1 MIAGEGRAAACARPI
16 QNNQGNTM
24 NGADSLCDTLLAN
37 DVDVCFANPGTSEM
51 HFVAALDRK
60 PKMRCVLGLFEGV
73 VTGAADGYARMAD
86 KPAATLLHLG
96 PGLGNGLANLH
107 NAKRARTPMVNIVGD
122 HATYHVQYDAPLT
135 SDVEGVARPM
145 SHWVKRGMSA
155 ESMSADAA
163 EAIAVA
169 RRHPGNIA
177 TLILPANSAWTE
189 LPADTAVAKVVDEAV
204 PHTTI
209 EAVRAAAKAIRSG
222 ETTTLLLG
230 STALRERALDAAGR
244 IARAT
249 GVRLLSETSNRRI
262 ERGGDRTPVDR
273 LPYPIDLAV
282 AKLKDVRHLVLVGA
296 KAPVGFF
303 AYPGKPSLL
312 APEDCEKIVLATVE
326 QDLAHALEWLAD
338 ELGIA
343 ADAPRLAAPAPAY
356 EVPASGKL
364 TGAAVNILVA
374 HHLPDNAI
382 VCDESIT
389 QGREF
394 PIYSASSAPHDWL
407 MLTGGAIGIGLPL
420 AAGAAVACPDRKVI
434 TLQADGSGMYTL
446 QALWTQAR
454 ENLDCLTVILAN
466 RSYATLHG
474 EMKNVGVQEPGRN
487 ARRMLDLEEPYL
499 DWAHLARGMGVE
511 AVSVDT
517 VEGFARALQDGL
529 KRRGPFLI
537 EALI

>member
-1 MIAGEGRAAACARPI
+1 
-16 QNNQGNTM
+16 M

-60 PKMRCVLGLFEGV
+60 PDMRCVLGLFEGV

-107 NAKRARTPMVNIVGD
+107 NAKRARTPMVNVVGD

-145 SHWVKRGMSA
+145 SHWVRRTLTAGA
-155 ESMSADAA
+155 ISADAA
-163 EAIAVA
+163 EAVAVA
-169 RRHPGNIA
+169 RREPGNIA
-177 TLILPANSAWTE
+177 TLILPADAAWTD
-189 LPADTAVAKVVDEAV
+189 LPAGASAPVIAARDAAPRTSA
-204 PHTTI
+204 
-209 EAVRAAAKAIRSG
+209 EAVRAAADAIRSG
-222 ETTTLLLG
+222 ENTVLMLG
-230 STALRERALDAAGR
+230 GAALRGRALEAAGR

-249 GVRLLSETSNRRI
+249 GVRLISETSNRRI
-262 ERGGDRTPVDR
+262 ERGRTRTPVDR

-282 AKLKDVRHLVLVGA
+282 AKLKDARRMVLAGA
-296 KAPVGFF
+296 RAPVGFF

-312 APEDCEKIVLATVE
+312 APPDCAQVVLATQE
-326 QDLAHALEWLAD
+326 QDLAQALEWLAD

-343 ADAPRLAAPAPAY
+343 AAAPRLTAPAPTY

-374 HHLPDNAI
+374 HTLPEQAI

-394 PIYSASSAPHDWL
+394 PLYSVSSAPHDWL

-420 AAGAAVACPDRKVI
+420 ATGAAVACPDRKVV

-454 ENLDCLTVILAN
+454 ENLDCLTIILAN

-474 EMKNVGVQEPGRN
+474 EMKNVGVQELGRN
-487 ARRMLDLEEPYL
+487 ARRMLDLQEPSL
-499 DWAHLARGMGVE
+499 EWVSLARGMGVD

-517 VEGFARALQDGL
+517 IEGFADALRAGL

>member
-1 MIAGEGRAAACARPI
+1 
-16 QNNQGNTM
+16 M

-60 PKMRCVLGLFEGV
+60 PDMRCVLGLFEGV

-107 NAKRARTPMVNIVGD
+107 NAKRARTPMVNVVGD

-135 SDVEGVARPM
+135 SDVEEGAAHVALGAAHAHRWRDLGRRGRGRRRRATRAWQYCHADPAGRRRLDGPASGRVCARDRGARRRAAHLGRGRARGRRCHPQRREHRADAGRRRAARPRAG
-145 SHWVKRGMSA
+145 SGGPDRPRHRRAPDLRDLQSPHRARPYPHAGGPAALSDRSGRGQA
-155 ESMSADAA
+155 Q
-163 EAIAVA
+163 
-169 RRHPGNIA
+169 G
-177 TLILPANSAWTE
+177 
-189 LPADTAVAKVVDEAV
+189 
-204 PHTTI
+204 
-209 EAVRAAAKAIRSG
+209 RAARQ
-222 ETTTLLLG
+222 LL
-230 STALRERALDAAGR
+230 AG
-244 IARAT
+244 AR
-249 GVRLLSETSNRRI
+249 
-262 ERGGDRTPVDR
+262 
-273 LPYPIDLAV
+273 
-282 AKLKDVRHLVLVGA
+282 
-296 KAPVGFF
+296 APVGFF

-312 APEDCEKIVLATVE
+312 APPDCAQVVLATQE
-326 QDLAHALEWLAD
+326 QDLAQALEWLAD

-343 ADAPRLAAPAPAY
+343 AAAPRLTAPAPTY

-374 HHLPDNAI
+374 HTLPEQAI

-394 PIYSASSAPHDWL
+394 PLYSVSSAPHDWL

-420 AAGAAVACPDRKVI
+420 ATGAAVACPDRKVV

-454 ENLDCLTVILAN
+454 ENLDCLTIILAN

-474 EMKNVGVQEPGRN
+474 EMKNVGVQELGRN
-487 ARRMLDLEEPYL
+487 ARRMLDLQEPSL
-499 DWAHLARGMGVE
+499 EWVSLARGMGVD

-517 VEGFARALQDGL
+517 IEGFADALRAGL

>member
-1 MIAGEGRAAACARPI
+1 ME
-16 QNNQGNTM
+16 NDQGKTM

-107 NAKRARTPMVNIVGD
+107 NAKRACTPMVNIVGD

-145 SHWVKRGMSA
+145 SHWVKRTTKA
-155 ESMSADAA
+155 ADLSADAA
-163 EAIAVA
+163 EAVGVA
-169 RRHPGNIA
+169 RRSPGNIA
-177 TLILPANSAWTE
+177 TLILPADAAWTD
-189 LPADTAVAKVVDEAV
+189 LPENTAPVLAKSEALAQTSAD
-204 PHTTI
+204 
-209 EAVRAAAKAIRSG
+209 AVRAAVAAIRSG
-222 ETTTLLLG
+222 EVTTLMLG
-230 STALRERALDAAGR
+230 GSALRERALNAAGR

-249 GVRLLSETSNRRI
+249 GVRLVSETSNRRI
-262 ERGGDRTPVDR
+262 ERGGSRTPVDR

-312 APEDCEKIVLATVE
+312 APPDCKQVVLGTPE

-343 ADAPRLAAPAPAY
+343 QDAPRLAAAPANY
-356 EVPASGKL
+356 EVPQSGKL
-364 TGAAVNILVA
+364 TGAV
-374 HHLPDNAI
+374 
-382 VCDESIT
+382 
-389 QGREF
+389 
-394 PIYSASSAPHDWL
+394 
-407 MLTGGAIGIGLPL
+407 GIGLPL
-420 AAGAAVACPDRKVI
+420 ATGAAVACPDRKVV

-499 DWAHLARGMGVE
+499 DWTHLARGMGVE

-517 VEGFARALQDGL
+517 VEGFARALQEGL

-537 EALI
+537 EAVI

>member
-1 MIAGEGRAAACARPI
+1 
-16 QNNQGNTM
+16 M

-60 PKMRCVLGLFEGV
+60 PDMRCVLGLFEGV

-107 NAKRARTPMVNIVGD
+107 NAKRARTPMVNVVGD

-135 SDVEGVARPM
+135 SDVEVARPM
-145 SHWVKRGMSA
+145 SHWVRRTLTAGA
-155 ESMSADAA
+155 ISADAA
-163 EAIAVA
+163 EAVAVA
-169 RRHPGNIA
+169 RREPGNIA
-177 TLILPANSAWTE
+177 TLILPADAAWTD
-189 LPADTAVAKVVDEAV
+189 LPAGASAPVIAARDAAPRTSA
-204 PHTTI
+204 
-209 EAVRAAAKAIRSG
+209 EAVRAAADAIRSG
-222 ETTTLLLG
+222 ENTVLMLG
-230 STALRERALDAAGR
+230 GAALRGRALEAAGR

-249 GVRLLSETSNRRI
+249 GVRLISETSNRRI
-262 ERGGDRTPVDR
+262 ERGRTRTPVDR

-282 AKLKDVRHLVLVGA
+282 AKLKDARRLVLAGA
-296 KAPVGFF
+296 RAPVGFF

-312 APEDCEKIVLATVE
+312 APPDCAQVVLATQE
-326 QDLAHALEWLAD
+326 QDLAQALEWLAD

-343 ADAPRLAAPAPAY
+343 ADAPRLAAPVPTY

-374 HHLPDNAI
+374 HTLPEQAI

-394 PIYSASSAPHDWL
+394 PLYSVSSAPHDWL

-420 AAGAAVACPDRKVI
+420 ATGAAVACPDRKVV

-454 ENLDCLTVILAN
+454 ENLDCLTIILAN

-487 ARRMLDLEEPYL
+487 ARRMLDLQEPSL
-499 DWAHLARGMGVE
+499 EWVSLARGMGVD

-517 VEGFARALQDGL
+517 IEGFADALRAGL

>member
-1 MIAGEGRAAACARPI
+1 MPTIRARRRARTA
-16 QNNQGNTM
+16 QKLSGDTM

-60 PKMRCVLGLFEGV
+60 PRMRCVLGLFEGV

-145 SHWVKRGMSA
+145 SHWVKRTLTAGA
-155 ESMSADAA
+155 LSADAA
-163 EAIAVA
+163 EAVGVA
-169 RRHPGNIA
+169 RQAPGNVA
-177 TLILPANSAWTE
+177 TLILPADTAWTE
-189 LPADTAVAKVVDEAV
+189 LPENTPPVLAPRTAPAQTSAQ
-204 PHTTI
+204 
-209 EAVRAAAKAIRSG
+209 AVRAAAAAIRSG
-222 ETTTLLLG
+222 ENVTLMLG
-230 STALRERALDAAGR
+230 GAALRERALNAAGR

-249 GVRLLSETSNRRI
+249 GVRLMSETSNRRV
-262 ERGGDRTPVDR
+262 ERGGSRTPVER
-273 LPYPIDLAV
+273 LPYVIDLAV
-282 AKLKDVRHLVLVGA
+282 SKLKDVRHLVLVGA
-296 KAPVGFF
+296 RAPVGFF

-312 APEDCEKIVLATVE
+312 APADCNQVVLASAE

-343 ADAPRLAAPAPAY
+343 ADAPRLAPPAAAY
-356 EVPASGKL
+356 EVPQSGRL
-364 TGAAVNILVA
+364 TGAAVNILIA
-374 HHLPDNAI
+374 HTLPEQAI

-407 MLTGGAIGIGLPL
+407 VLTGGAIGIGLPL
-420 AAGAAVACPDRKVI
+420 ATGAAVACPDRKVV

-474 EMKNVGVQEPGRN
+474 EMKKVGVEEPGRN
-487 ARRMLDLEEPYL
+487 ARRMLDLQEPHL
-499 DWAHLARGMGVE
+499 DWTHLARGMGVE

-517 VEGFARALQDGL
+517 VEGFARALQEGL

-537 EALI
+537 EAVI

>member
-1 MIAGEGRAAACARPI
+1 
-16 QNNQGNTM
+16 M

-60 PKMRCVLGLFEGV
+60 PDMRCVLGLFEGV

-107 NAKRARTPMVNIVGD
+107 NAKRARTPMVNVVGD

-145 SHWVKRGMSA
+145 SHWVRRTLTAGA
-155 ESMSADAA
+155 ISADAA
-163 EAIAVA
+163 EAVAVA
-169 RRHPGNIA
+169 RREPGNIA
-177 TLILPANSAWTE
+177 TLILPADAAWTD
-189 LPADTAVAKVVDEAV
+189 LPAGASAPVIAARDAAPRTSA
-204 PHTTI
+204 
-209 EAVRAAAKAIRSG
+209 EAVRAAADAIRSG
-222 ETTTLLLG
+222 ENTVLMLG
-230 STALRERALDAAGR
+230 GAALRGRALEAAGR

-249 GVRLLSETSNRRI
+249 GVRLISETSNRRI
-262 ERGGDRTPVDR
+262 ERGRTRTPVDR

-282 AKLKDVRHLVLVGA
+282 AKLKDARRLVLAGA
-296 KAPVGFF
+296 RAPVGFF

-312 APEDCEKIVLATVE
+312 APPDCAQVVLATQE
-326 QDLAHALEWLAD
+326 QDLAQALEWLAD

-343 ADAPRLAAPAPAY
+343 ADAPRLAAPAPTY

-374 HHLPDNAI
+374 HTLPEQAI

-394 PIYSASSAPHDWL
+394 PLYSVSSAPHDWL

-420 AAGAAVACPDRKVI
+420 ATGAAVACPDRKVV

-454 ENLDCLTVILAN
+454 ENLDCLTIILAN

-487 ARRMLDLEEPYL
+487 ARRMLDLQEPSL
-499 DWAHLARGMGVE
+499 EWVSLARGMGVD

-517 VEGFARALQDGL
+517 IEGFADALRAGL

>member
-1 MIAGEGRAAACARPI
+1 
-16 QNNQGNTM
+16 M

-60 PKMRCVLGLFEGV
+60 PRMRCVLGLFEGV

-145 SHWVKRGMSA
+145 SHWVRRTQTAA
-155 ESMSADAA
+155 EVSADAA

-169 RRHPGNIA
+169 RREPGNVA
-177 TLILPANSAWTE
+177 TLILPADAAWTA
-189 LPADTAVAKVVDEAV
+189 LPGGAAEPARARVEAA
-204 PHTTI
+204 PHTSA
-209 EAVRAAAKAIRSG
+209 EAVRAAAQAIRSG
-222 ETTTLLLG
+222 ETTVLLLG
-230 STALRERALDAAGR
+230 GKALRGGALATAGR
-244 IARAT
+244 IARAA
-249 GVRLLSETSNRRI
+249 GVRLVSETSNRRV
-262 ERGGDRTPVDR
+262 ERGGSRTPVER
-273 LPYPIDLAV
+273 LPYPIDQAV
-282 AKLKDVRHLVLVGA
+282 AMLKDVRHLVLAGA
-296 KAPVGFF
+296 RAPVGFF

-312 APEDCEKIVLATVE
+312 APPDCHEVTLATQE
-326 QDLAHALEWLAD
+326 HDLEHALQWLAD
-338 ELGIA
+338 ELGVP
-343 ADAPRLAAPAPAY
+343 ADAPRLLPPAPAW
-356 EVPASGKL
+356 EPPSQGKL
-364 TGAAVNILVA
+364 TGAAVNMLVA
-374 HHLPDNAI
+374 RLLPEQAI

-394 PIYSASSAPHDWL
+394 SRLSQGSAPHDWL
-407 MLTGGAIGIGLPL
+407 LLTGGAIGIGLPM
-420 AAGAAVACPDRKVI
+420 ATGAAVACPDRKVV

-454 ENLDCLTVILAN
+454 ENLDCLTIILAN

-474 EMKNVGVQEPGRN
+474 EMKNVGVEAPGRN
-487 ARRMLDLEEPYL
+487 ARRMLDLEEPHL
-499 DWAHLARGMGVE
+499 GWTHLALGMGVE
-511 AVSVDT
+511 AVSTDT
-517 VEGFARALQDGL
+517 VEGFARALQEGL
-529 KRRGPFLI
+529 RRRGPFLI
-537 EALI
+537 EAVI